1 MTKLTDEILMAYVD
15 GELEDKQ
22 AEDIRKAIE
31 TDSEALKRV
40 EIFRDS
46 SAMLQ
51 GVYDA
56 PLQEP
61 VPKRLIDTVMS
72 FKADK
77 PAPGLLESVVA
88 FLRMSPSWKP
98 TYALVATVALLI
110 GAGTVYLATNIT
122 QPDRKHYSM
131 TLNGGDFSM
140 GLETTAS
147 GQFFTIGDQGIQVM
161 PVATFLDKSNRYCRQ
176 YDVVARQ
183 DKNVRISQGIAC
195 RNKSGKWTTMI
206 TINSHPS
213 DPLPTDTNSGYI
225 PAGEDDFIDII
236 FSQIMASPPMT
247 LERESELIDQAWA
260 GAPDSG

>member
-1 MTKLTDEILMAYVD
+1 MTKLTDEILMAYAD

-22 AEDIRKAIE
+22 ADDIRKAIE

-40 EIFRDS
+40 EMFRDS
-46 SAMLQ
+46 ATMLQ

-56 PLQEP
+56 PLQET
-61 VPKRLIDTVMS
+61 VPERLIETVMS

-77 PAPGLLESVVA
+77 PAPGLIERVVA
-88 FLRMSPSWKP
+88 FLRMPPSWKSA
-98 TYALVATVALLI
+98 YAIASVTLLI
-110 GAGTVYLATNIT
+110 GAGMGYFATHIT
-122 QPDRKHYSM
+122 QPDRKHTSM
-131 TLNGGDFSM
+131 ILNGGDFSL

-147 GQFFTIGDQGIQVM
+147 GQFFTIKDRGIQLM

-176 YDVVARQ
+176 YDVVTGQ

-195 RNKSGKWTTMI
+195 RNQSGKWLTMI

-213 DPLPTDTNSGYI
+213 DPLPADTNSGYI
-225 PAGEDDFIDII
+225 PAGDDDFVDII
-236 FSQIMASPPMT
+236 FSQIMASPPIT

-260 GAPDSG
+260 GAPD

>member
-1 MTKLTDEILMAYVD
+1 MAKLTDEILMAYVD

-22 AEDIRKAIE
+22 ADDIRKAIE
-31 TDSEALKRV
+31 TDLEALKRV

-56 PLQEP
+56 PLQET

-77 PAPGLLESVVA
+77 PAPGLLERVVA
-88 FLRMSPSWKP
+88 FLRMPPSWKP
-98 TYALVATVALLI
+98 AYAIVASVALLI
-110 GAGTVYLATNIT
+110 GAGAGYLATNIT

-131 TLNGGDFSM
+131 ILNGGDFNR

-147 GQFFTIGDQGIQVM
+147 GHFFAIEDREIQVM

-176 YDVVARQ
+176 YDVVTRQ
-183 DKNVRISQGIAC
+183 DENMRISQGIAC
-195 RNKSGKWTTMI
+195 RNKSGKWLTMVS
-206 TINSHPS
+206 INSHPS

-225 PAGEDDFIDII
+225 PAGEDDLIDII
-236 FSQIMASPPMT
+236 FSRIMTSPPMA
-247 LERESELIDQAWA
+247 LERESELIDRAWA
-260 GAPDSG
+260 GAPD